1 MKIIITEEQKKKL
14 FIPRRIREDDP
25 NNKFLLW
32 NKEQI
37 EIDGIQINQY
47 DMEGL
52 KQGYWEEYDGDNME
66 KGNYV
71 DGKEE
76 GIWEYYYSNGNLM
89 SKGSYK
95 GGKAD
100 GIWEYYF
107 RNGNLR
113 FKQLYK
119 LVKELPLTES
129 ETPKNKLFIPRRISG
144 ENSRWMEWNKDQPM
158 VDGVQINQ
166 YTHDGKKEGYW
177 EFYYSNGNLSF
188 KGLYKNDLRYG
199 IWEYY
204 NINGQLSMK
213 GSYKDDLKDGI
224 WEWYYS
230 NGNLMYK
237 GPYKNGERDG
247 IWEDYNIIGNLKE
260 KRLYDNG
267 KLVEKLPLTESETP
281 KKKLFVPRRLSGED
295 SRWFEWNKM
304 QPEIDGVKINQYTHD
319 GKKNGIWEEYDEYD
333 GSIQK
338 GPYKNG
344 LKQGYW
350 EFYDENGQLY
360 KKGLY
365 KNDKKD
371 GIWEKYDENGQLH
384 KKVSY
389 KNDGNLI
396 ETELYENGQLFYK
409 FSYNN
414 DKADGIWEFYNKNGS
429 LREKR
434 LYDNGKLVKQL
445 PLKESETPKK
455 KLFIPR
461 RLSGENSRW
470 LDWNKDQPIVN
481 GKPINQYDMDGLK
494 QGYWEEYEEDDN
506 SIQKGSYKDG
516 KEDGYWEYYGE
527 NGNLTSKGLYK
538 DGGLEG
544 EWKFYND
551 AGVLDIISNYKNGKL
566 NGVTE
571 AYYSNGNLERR
582 ITFKYG
588 IKDGVWEFYDYNGD
602 LIKTKIYKNNNLIE
616 KNENNDN

>member
-14 FIPRRIREDDP
+14 FIPRRLSGEDSRWVQ
-25 NNKFLLW
+25 W
-32 NKEQI
+32 NKDQPIVDGVQI
-37 EIDGIQINQY
+37 NQYTHDGLKTGMWEEHYDDDGNLWARGSYVDGMRDGNWEYYYDDGNGELRSVGSYKNDMKSGVWEYYGKDGKLQVKTLYSNGNLIKKIPLTESETPKKKLFVPRRLSGENSRYPQWNKDQPIVDGIQINQY

-129 ETPKNKLFIPRRISG
+129 ETPK
-144 ENSRWMEWNKDQPM
+144 
-158 VDGVQINQ
+158 
-166 YTHDGKKEGYW
+166 
-177 EFYYSNGNLSF
+177 
-188 KGLYKNDLRYG
+188 
-199 IWEYY
+199 
-204 NINGQLSMK
+204 
-213 GSYKDDLKDGI
+213 
-224 WEWYYS
+224 
-230 NGNLMYK
+230 
-237 GPYKNGERDG
+237 
-247 IWEDYNIIGNLKE
+247 
-260 KRLYDNG
+260 
-267 KLVEKLPLTESETP
+267 
-281 KKKLFVPRRLSGED
+281 KKLFVPRRLSGEN
-295 SRWFEWNKM
+295 SKWMEWNKM

-333 GSIQK
+333 GSFEK
-338 GPYKNG
+338 GSYKNG

-350 EFYDENGQLY
+350 EFYDENGELY

-445 PLKESETPKK
+445 PIKESETPKK

-461 RLSGENSRW
+461 KIDEREDQLKAEIKKFLNKIKDSDVWDILGKLDSSYDYDSDYYETLYYDKNNKVITPVQIANFYKEKYDKETANEMIMSFYEKTGDISDFMIGVMSSGNNISFVWSE
-470 LDWNKDQPIVN
+470 I
-481 GKPINQYDMDGLK
+481 INLG
-494 QGYWEEYEEDDN
+494 
-506 SIQKGSYKDG
+506 DG
-516 KEDGYWEYYGE
+516 KLEYREHISKRYEGNDEYFEEE
-527 NGNLTSKGLYK
+527 NYRVVSL
-538 DGGLEG
+538 
-544 EWKFYND
+544 
-551 AGVLDIISNYKNGKL
+551 
-566 NGVTE
+566 
-571 AYYSNGNLERR
+571 
-582 ITFKYG
+582 
-588 IKDGVWEFYDYNGD
+588 
-602 LIKTKIYKNNNLIE
+602 
-616 KNENNDN
+616 